1 MTKNKGDLWKFKL
14 TRFGFPKWQCI
25 RRHDIQ
31 KIVIKAGGNDG
42 WNIRTIVTLATSA
55 AGYMYPLTMDENVNR
70 WIDGNGPAH
79 QRRFTLTKKYNPF
92 G

>member
-1 MTKNKGDLWKFKL
+1 MKRNKGDLWKFKF
-14 TRFGFPKWQCI
+14 TSFGIRKCI
-25 RRHDIQ
+25 HRHDIQ

-79 QRRFTLTKKYNPF
+79 QRRFTLTKKYNSF